1 VLSVPREA
9 LHTEG
14 SVNFVYKIVNHK
26 LVRTPVE
33 IAPNAVVNLTRAEIT
48 SGLNEGDVIALGAT
62 NEVELSNGLTV
73 KPVE

>member
-1 VLSVPREA
+1 LSVPREA

-14 SVNFVYKIVNHK
+14 SVNFVYKIVANK

-48 SGLNEGDVIALGAT
+48 NGLNEGDLIALGAT
-62 NEVELSNGLTV
+62 SEVDLSNGLHV
-73 KPVE
+73 KVVE